1 MKKLKIL
8 GYLAHSWQIV
18 KRNKLFSGVYILGTA
33 LAIAMVMAYA
43 ISWCVSITE
52 IYPEV
57 NRGRSLYMGYLAEL
71 SDDGGCRSSSMSS
84 AFVRT
89 VIPEELLGKEIEC
102 VAEFDKYESDE
113 DILAYSALVRGG
125 IPVTAFYT
133 TPDICKVFEYEFL
146 YGAPFTTQ
154 DMVAKARKVFI
165 TRSYARKLF
174 GTENAV
180 GMPITVNFT
189 EFIVC
194 GVIRD
199 VSRITSVAYANV
211 WLPLSLDPDF
221 DEEEGFGDT
230 QMLGAEKAIIL
241 ARSAADFSKIKA
253 GIAANMKRLNNSLQ
267 GVRLENYGQPDEHF
281 RSLFRTYS
289 NSFPDI
295 EGNILKGI
303 LLLAALLLVPAVN
316 LSGII
321 ASGMEDRLEE
331 LGIRKAFGASRGKL
345 MSQIICENFLLTF
358 MGGVLG
364 LIISYLIILTS
375 SNWLMQLVGS
385 NSFFDRQLENADFI
399 ITPSMLFNPYV
410 FLIALLVCM
419 ILNILA
425 ASVPAYISLRKNIVD
440 SLTVDKK

>member
-8 GYLAHSWQIV
+8 GYLAHSWQII

-43 ISWCVSITE
+43 ISWCVSITD

-57 NRGRSLYMGYLAEL
+57 NRGRSLYMGYLAV
-71 SDDGGCRSSSMSS
+71 SKDNNNFSS
-84 AFVRT
+84 AAMSPAFVNA
-89 VIPEELLGKEIEC
+89 VIPEELLGQEIEC
-102 VAEFDKYESDE
+102 VAEFTKYETDQ
-113 DILAYSALVRGG
+113 DILAYSPQVRDG
-125 IPVTAFYT
+125 IPVTAFYA
-133 TPDICKVFEYEFL
+133 TPDICKVFGYEFL
-146 YGAPFTTQ
+146 YGAPFTAE

-211 WLPLSLDPDF
+211 WLPLTQSPYYKVMDN
-221 DEEEGFGDT
+221 FGDT
-230 QMLGAEKAIIL
+230 GMLGMVEAIIL
-241 ARSAADFSKIKA
+241 ARSSGDFTRIKKGISSNLKKI
-253 GIAANMKRLNNSLQ
+253 NHSLQ
-267 GVRLENYGQPDEHF
+267 GVRLENYGQPDTHF
-281 RSLFRTYS
+281 ASLFRS
-289 NSFPDI
+289 DASMDI

-303 LLLAALLLVPAVN
+303 LVLVTLLLVPAVS

-321 ASGMEDRLEE
+321 ASGMEARLEE

-345 MSQIICENFLLTF
+345 MGQIICENFLLTF

-364 LIISYLIILTS
+364 LLFSYLIVLTFS
-375 SNWLMQLVGS
+375 DWLMQMTGGGNLDIPVAGS
-385 NSFFDRQLENADFI
+385 DFI
-399 ITPSMLFNPYV
+399 VTPAMLFNPYV

-425 ASVPAYISLRKNIVD
+425 ASVPAYLSLRKNIID
-440 SLTVDKK
+440 SLTAEKK